1 MKKFYYD
8 ESEHSRK
15 INEKTITQGNYY
27 DNFVSTIVGWDEYLE
42 NEVIKKYEL
51 FEDKFSE
58 RKSNDEL
65 KSTTIKAKQ
74 LKNGFASLTH
84 NNLDFVEDF
93 LAIFD
98 DKIYLYF
105 SVISKIEYIVN
116 QLFQGYE
123 NNLFQDADALR
134 YTIVKSIV
142 VYQPEK
148 IINGIYTNTLELANL
163 IKDFYKHRIELN
175 VKNPELKAIE
185 TEAFEQ
191 AIVLLD
197 SIENNFK
204 IDWSYHIAFFGFQKY
219 LEENNFKDISLFL
232 DKEGDE
238 SRTLLAAKEV
248 GIENVFEVDSKASIG
263 VRIADMLV
271 GIIGKLLKAIHES
284 KKYISADDTLNK
296 KLLDQAWFVLNNKQ
310 FNLYKKMKYIISELN
325 NSWYK
330 SFAGVYSDDLL
341 ALVTLIN
348 YFASFDDI
356 SDFNKYTPREH
367 QERVNST
374 MIARLEEHFQTIHS
388 KLPVTP
394 FPSTD
399 EDYFY
404 NQRGAKVY
412 YDEGK
417 QPILDIK
424 EGSQSY
430 LVLNVGFLKESTPTV
445 TIQKQDDAICY
456 RLPEQLAEWTMS
468 CVAFANMG
476 ENLFPSKV
484 IFSKKGDKYFA
495 DII

>member
-15 INEKTITQGNYY
+15 INEKTITQANYY
-27 DNFVSTIVGWDEYLE
+27 DNFVTTIVGWEDY
-42 NEVIKKYEL
+42 
-51 FEDKFSE
+51 FEDEIIHNYEMFEGKFSE
-58 RKSNDEL
+58 RKSIDEL
-65 KSTTIKAKQ
+65 KSTTIKTKQ
-74 LKNGFASLTH
+74 LKNGFASLTR
-84 NNLDFVEDF
+84 NNLDFIEDF
-93 LAIFD
+93 LGIFD
-98 DKIYLYF
+98 DKVHLYF
-105 SVISKIEYIVN
+105 SVTSKIEYIVN
-116 QLFQGYE
+116 QLFHGYK
-123 NNLFQDADALR
+123 NNLLHDADALR

-148 IINGIYTNTLELANL
+148 IINGIYTDTLELANL

-175 VKNPELKAIE
+175 GKNPELKAKE
-185 TEAFEQ
+185 SEAFEQ
-191 AIVLLD
+191 AIILLD
-197 SIENNFK
+197 NIENNFK

-219 LEENNFKDISLFL
+219 LDENNFKCISLFL

-238 SRTLLAAKEV
+238 SSTLLAAKEV
-248 GIENVFEVDSKASIG
+248 GIENVFEVDSKTSIG
-263 VRIADMLV
+263 VRIADMLA
-271 GIIGKLLKAIHES
+271 GIISKLLKAIHES
-284 KKYISADDTLNK
+284 KKYLSLDDTLNK
-296 KLLDQAWFVLNNKQ
+296 KLLDKGWFVLNNIQ
-310 FNLYKKMKYIISELN
+310 LDLYKRIKYIISELN

-341 ALVTLIN
+341 VFVTLIN
-348 YFASFDDI
+348 YFSSFEDI
-356 SDFNKYTPREH
+356 SNFNKHTSEEH
-367 QERVNST
+367 QERVNSI
-374 MIARLEEHFQTIHS
+374 MIARLEEHFQAIHS

-394 FPSTD
+394 IPSTD

-412 YDEGK
+412 FDEEK

-430 LVLNVGFLKESTPTV
+430 MVLSAGFSKRSIPSV
-445 TIQKQDDAICY
+445 TIQELEKVVCY

-468 CVAFANMG
+468 CVAFVNMG

-484 IFSKKGDKYFA
+484 IFSKNGDKYFA